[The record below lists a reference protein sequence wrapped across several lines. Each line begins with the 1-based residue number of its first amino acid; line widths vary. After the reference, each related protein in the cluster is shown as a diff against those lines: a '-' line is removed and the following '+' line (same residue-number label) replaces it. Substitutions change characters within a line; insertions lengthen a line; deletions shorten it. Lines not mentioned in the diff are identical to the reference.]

1 MATYTITLEDTGE
14 TFRARED
21 VTVLEAM
28 EGMGRHC
35 IDVGCRFG
43 GCGVCRIEILAG
55 SWTVHRPMS
64 RAHVSEEDERAG
76 RVLACRIRATGDLR
90 IRRPASYREPG
101 RSVGEGGAGPPK
113 DHEEGDVR
121 WR

>member
-1 MATYTITLEDTGE
+1 MATCTITVEETGE
-14 TFRARED
+14 TFRAHDD

-28 EGMGRHC
+28 EGTGGRC

-43 GCGVCRIEILAG
+43 GCGVCRIEVVAG
-55 SWTVHRPMS
+55 SWTVARPMS

-90 IRRPASYREPG
+90 IRRPASHRESG
-101 RSVGEGGAGPPK
+101 RRAGSA
-113 DHEEGDVR
+113 
-121 WR
+121 

>member
-1 MATYTITLEDTGE
+1 MATYMITVDGTGE

-28 EGMGRHC
+28 EGMGRRC

-43 GCGVCRIEILAG
+43 GCGVCRIEVLEGTWMVA
-55 SWTVHRPMS
+55 RPMS
-64 RAHVSEEDERAG
+64 RDHVSEEDERAG

-90 IRRPASYREPG
+90 IRRPARSREPG
-101 RSVGEGGAGPPK
+101 RRAG
-113 DHEEGDVR
+113 
-121 WR
+121 